1 MKKFATFLLIFVCGL
16 TSIFNIKISN
26 TFALENSKKEN
37 VTSRSAYLCDPISGK
52 VIYSKN
58 EELKLPL
65 ASMCKIM
72 TLLLSFE
79 EIDNK
84 NMSFDDKIIVSENA
98 SGMGGSQVF
107 LEANKEY
114 LVEDLIKSIIVAS
127 ANDACVAI
135 AEKISGSEQLF
146 VEKMNEKALSL
157 GMNNTVFT
165 NCTGLPKIGQHSTAR
180 DVSIMFS
187 NLIKHKDYFRFS
199 NIWTD
204 EIKHDNDRITGI
216 TNTNKLVRFYP
227 GCDGGKTGYTSES
240 GHCLCATA
248 SRDGT
253 RLVSVVI
260 SAPDSK
266 TRFKEVSNMF
276 NYGFANFE
284 NKTII
289 DADKPLDVDVKV
301 EKGKADTLK
310 VAVEKPISIFSKK
323 GEKHNVEISFTP
335 KQKVVAPVK
344 VGEIIGKLTAYEN
357 GVEISTVNV
366 VSLENV
372 EKSCYFD
379 YIKDISK
386 NWSII

>member
-58 EELKLPL
+58 EELKLPI

-72 TLLLSFE
+72 TILLSFE

>member
-1 MKKFATFLLIFVCGL
+1 MKKVAIALLIFVCGL

-58 EELKLPL
+58 EELKLPI

-216 TNTNKLVRFYP
+216 TNTNKPVRFYQ

>member
-1 MKKFATFLLIFVCGL
+1 MKKFAIALLIFVCGL

-58 EELKLPL
+58 EELKLPI

-72 TLLLSFE
+72 TILLSFE

-323 GEKHNVEISFTP
+323 GEKHDVEISFTP

-344 VGEIIGKLTAYEN
+344 VGDIIGKLTAYEN

>member
-1 MKKFATFLLIFVCGL
+1 MKKFAIALLIFVCGL

-58 EELKLPL
+58 EELKLPI

-72 TLLLSFE
+72 TILLSFE

-227 GCDGGKTGYTSES
+227 GCDGGKTGCTSES

-323 GEKHNVEISFTP
+323 GEKHDVEISFTP

-344 VGEIIGKLTAYEN
+344 VGDIIGKLTAYEN

>member
-1 MKKFATFLLIFVCGL
+1 MKKFAIALLIFVCGL

-58 EELKLPL
+58 EELKLPI

-72 TLLLSFE
+72 TILLSFE

-216 TNTNKLVRFYP
+216 TNTNKLVKFYQ